1 MEGEQLSSD
10 LHLSVYCACAHTSTK
25 VLFKKKMYGRR
36 WVNQSLT
43 TLPSV
48 VKTTWAWYQ
57 WGHGKKGKT
66 ENESRVLLDS
76 EKYPG
81 SNQGA
86 TVDQSSTRNP
96 GHLRK
101 DGLGSEANEPSSSQ
115 IPRVPQ
121 ALHSEACM
129 SWQRAQ
135 GHLAM

>member
-10 LHLSVYCACAHTSTK
+10 LHLSVYCACAHISTK
-25 VLFKKKMYGRR
+25 VLFKKKMCGRR
-36 WVNQSLT
+36 RVSQSLA

-48 VKTTWAWYQ
+48 VKTTRAWYQ
-57 WGHGKKGKT
+57 WGHGKEGKT

-81 SNQGA
+81 PNQCA
-86 TVDQSSTRNP
+86 TVDQFSTRNP

-115 IPRVPQ
+115 NPRAPQ
-121 ALHSEACM
+121 ALHSEACT
-129 SWQRAQ
+129 SWQRTQ
-135 GHLAM
+135 GCLAM